1 MTIPDHNNSPPEL
14 SVVILCY
21 RAGKQIER
29 FVEDV
34 MVCLAGEM
42 DNWEI
47 ILVGNYMPHDSD
59 STPGIVR
66 KIAAKNSRVKAVIRE
81 KEGMMGWDVRSGF
94 RAATGKII
102 ALIDGDGQM
111 PGKDVIRAYRIMKTA
126 NCHMVKTYRT
136 IRHDGRYR
144 RNLSRIYNAFFRLLF
159 GGFDVRDINAKPKL
173 IAREAYDRLQL
184 KSDDWFIDA
193 EIMIQSRRLGLK
205 VIEIPSV
212 FYALKDRRSFVRAP
226 AIFEFMKNL
235 IIARFREF
243 SR

>member
-1 MTIPDHNNSPPEL
+1 VTISDQVNTGPEL

-21 RAGKQIER
+21 RAGKQIAP

-34 MVCLAGEM
+34 MACLAAEM

-47 ILVGNYMPHDSD
+47 ILVGNYMPHVPDT
-59 STPGIVR
+59 TPDVVR
-66 KIAAKNSRVKAVIRE
+66 KIAARDSRIKAVAR
-81 KEGMMGWDVRSGF
+81 KKRGMMGWDVRSGF
-94 RAATGKII
+94 EAATGKII

-111 PGKDVIRAYRIMKTA
+111 PGTDVIRAYRVMKRE

-144 RNLSRIYNAFFRLLF
+144 RTISRIYNALFGLLF
-159 GGFDVRDINAKPKL
+159 GGFEVRDINAKPKL
-173 IAREAYDRLQL
+173 IAREAYDNLQL
-184 KSDDWFIDA
+184 KSNDWFIDA

-212 FYALKDRRSFVRAP
+212 FYALKNRRSFVRVP
-226 AIFEFMKNL
+226 AILEFIKNL
-235 IIARFREF
+235 IVARFREF
-243 SR
+243 IR